1 MVLCLC
7 VCLEL
12 ITSCLFWFTACRRD
26 ENTSTF
32 PEGGDLCRGY
42 GSIEI
47 PALSADYDGVPYFN
61 LLPATAE
68 QRRMLPLLN
77 GRVRNFTKM
86 KIYKPLTHT
95 RQAVCQLN
103 FNKIGTTVGALRSQ
117 WTSYEN
123 MVVAEQ
129 QLHTL
134 FSKVQEKLV
143 LQGQSQPTQSINV
156 CDSDSA
162 LTD

>member
-1 MVLCLC
+1 
-7 VCLEL
+7 
-12 ITSCLFWFTACRRD
+12 
-26 ENTSTF
+26 
-32 PEGGDLCRGY
+32 
-42 GSIEI
+42 
-47 PALSADYDGVPYFN
+47 
-61 LLPATAE
+61 
-68 QRRMLPLLN
+68 MLPLLN

>member
-1 MVLCLC
+1 
-7 VCLEL
+7 
-12 ITSCLFWFTACRRD
+12 
-26 ENTSTF
+26 
-32 PEGGDLCRGY
+32 
-42 GSIEI
+42 
-47 PALSADYDGVPYFN
+47 
-61 LLPATAE
+61 
-68 QRRMLPLLN
+68 
-77 GRVRNFTKM
+77 
-86 KIYKPLTHT
+86 
-95 RQAVCQLN
+95 
-103 FNKIGTTVGALRSQ
+103 
-117 WTSYEN
+117 